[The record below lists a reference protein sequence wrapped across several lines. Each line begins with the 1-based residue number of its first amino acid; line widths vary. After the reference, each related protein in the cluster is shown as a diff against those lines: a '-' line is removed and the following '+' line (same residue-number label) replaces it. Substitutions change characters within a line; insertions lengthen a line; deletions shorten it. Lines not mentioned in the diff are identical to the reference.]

1 MGLEASE
8 RVMSD
13 IEANKAVARRYMR
26 AVEEG
31 DVDTIEALQHPDC
44 QWWILGH
51 GDMSRADF
59 IASVKGGLLSAEKRT
74 AEVIAITAEGDRVA
88 VEVRGE
94 MVFPDRVYRNDYH
107 NLLIIRDGQI
117 VSGKE
122 YMDTRAVAEAFSA
135 GEGAQ

>member
-1 MGLEASE
+1 
-8 RVMSD
+8 MSD
-13 IEANKAVARRYMR
+13 IEANKAVARRYLR

-31 DVDTIEALQHPDC
+31 DIDVIEALQHPDC
-44 QWWILGH
+44 SWWILGH

-59 IASVKGGLLSAEKRT
+59 IDSVKQGLLTSERRSV
-74 AEVIAITAEGDRVA
+74 EVVGITAEGDRVA

-94 MVFPDRVYRNDYH
+94 MVFPGRVYRNDYH

-122 YMDTRAVAEAFSA
+122 FMDTRAVAEAFSA
-135 GEGAQ
+135 GGGEQ

>member
-1 MGLEASE
+1 
-8 RVMSD
+8 VSD
-13 IEANKAVARRYMR
+13 IEKNKAIARRYMR

-31 DVDTIEALQHPDC
+31 DLETIEALQHPDC

-51 GDMSRADF
+51 GDMTRADF
-59 IASVKGGLLSAEKRT
+59 IASVKGGLLSAERRT
-74 AEVIAITAEGDRVA
+74 ANVVGITAEGERVA
-88 VEVRGE
+88 VEVSGE
-94 MVFPDRVYRNDYH
+94 MVFPDRVYRNEYH

-135 GEGAQ
+135 GA